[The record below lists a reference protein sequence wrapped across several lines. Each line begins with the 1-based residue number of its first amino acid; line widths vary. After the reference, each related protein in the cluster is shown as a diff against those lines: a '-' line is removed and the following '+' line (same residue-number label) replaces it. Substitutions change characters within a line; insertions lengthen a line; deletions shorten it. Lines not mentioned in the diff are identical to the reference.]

1 MIKYSD
7 YRFTTLERTF
17 AMVPAAIQFTTASTT
32 PLTPTNATRNT
43 QIESVG
49 SDQEVMVDKK
59 VSLCQKN
66 TIMQSMKKNVFKRA
80 VDKDPMK

>member
-1 MIKYSD
+1 
-7 YRFTTLERTF
+7 
-17 AMVPAAIQFTTASTT
+17 MVPATIQFTIASTT

-66 TIMQSMKKNVFKRA
+66 TIMQNMKKTVFKRA